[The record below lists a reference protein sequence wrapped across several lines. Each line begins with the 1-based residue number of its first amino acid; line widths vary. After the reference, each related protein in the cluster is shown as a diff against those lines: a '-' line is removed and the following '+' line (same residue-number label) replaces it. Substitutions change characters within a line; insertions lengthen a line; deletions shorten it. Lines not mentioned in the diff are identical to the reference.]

1 MTESAPFKTRFTEM
15 MGIEHPLIGGTMMH
29 LSKAPLTAAISE
41 GGGLGIL
48 ASANFPD
55 MGELREEIQEIRRL
69 TSKPFS
75 VNLNFF
81 PMLAPVPAEKV
92 LEVCIEEGV
101 RLFESS
107 GHSAPTSVADRIHEA
122 GGILVHKCAGVRY
135 AKKASTLGVDGITV
149 VGWENGG
156 AMGMLDVS
164 TLALVPRVVEEV
176 DLPVIGGGGVGDGR
190 GFLALLALGAEGVIM
205 GTRFLFA
212 EECPIHPRIKEALC
226 KASELDTVP
235 IMRSIR
241 ATHRAWRNEAAEK
254 VVEIEREMTGPD
266 GVAEDQ
272 GKMLTTLMPYIA
284 GQKAKA
290 MFASGEYD
298 DAILCVGQGI
308 GQMREVQPAAE
319 IVRQVMTE
327 AAEVRDRLVALGS

>member
-1 MTESAPFKTRFTEM
+1 MTAPFRTKITELL
-15 MGIEHPLIGGTMMH
+15 GIEHPLIGGTMMH
-29 LSKAPLTAAISE
+29 LSRAELTAAISE

-55 MGELREEIQEIRRL
+55 MGELREQIQEIRRR
-69 TSKPFS
+69 TSNPFS

-92 LEVCIEEGV
+92 LEVCLEQGV

-107 GHSAPTSVADRIHEA
+107 GHSAPDTVVKRIHDA
-122 GGILVHKCAGVRY
+122 DAVIVHKCAGTRY
-135 AKKASTLGVDGITV
+135 AKKATKLGVDAVTV

-176 DLPVIGGGGVGDGR
+176 PLPVIGGGGVADGR

-205 GTRFLFA
+205 GTRFLLA
-212 EECPIHPRIKEALC
+212 EECPIHPKLKEALC
-226 KASELDTVP
+226 NASELDTVP

-241 ATHRAWRNEAAEK
+241 ATHRAWINDAARE
-254 VVEIEREMTGPD
+254 VVRTEREMTGPD
-266 GVAEDQ
+266 GIAEDQ
-272 GKMLTTLMPYIA
+272 GKMLTALMPFVA
-284 GQKAKA
+284 GQNAKE
-290 MFASGEYD
+290 MFRNGD
-298 DAILCVGQGI
+298 TDKGILCVGQGI
-308 GQMREVQPAAE
+308 GQMREVLPAAE
-319 IVRQVMTE
+319 IVRQVVAE
-327 AAEVRDRLVALGS
+327 AAEIRDRLVGLGGG

>member
-1 MTESAPFKTRFTEM
+1 MDQPFRTRITELL
-15 MGIEHPLIGGTMMH
+15 GIEHPLIGGTMMH
-29 LSKAPLTAAISE
+29 LSKAPLVAGISE

-48 ASANFPD
+48 ASAIFSD
-55 MGELREEIQEIRRL
+55 MGELREELQEIRRL

-92 LEVCIEEGV
+92 MEICLEEGV

-107 GHSAPTSVADRIHEA
+107 GHSAPAGIPQRIQEA
-122 GGILVHKCAGVRY
+122 GGVLVHKCAGVRY
-135 AKKASTLGVDGITV
+135 AKKAASMGVDGITV

-176 DLPVIGGGGVGDGR
+176 DQPVIGGGGVGDGR

-205 GTRFLFA
+205 GTAFLLA

-226 KASELDTVP
+226 SAAETDTMP

-241 ATHRAWRNEAAEK
+241 ATHRAWRNDAAEK
-254 VVEIEREMTGPD
+254 VAAIESEGVGPD
-266 GVAEDQ
+266 GVALDQ
-272 GKMLTTLMPYIA
+272 GKMLGNLMPYISGIA
-284 GQKAKA
+284 ARN
-290 MFASGEYD
+290 MFTEGELD
-298 DAILCVGQGI
+298 NAILCVGQGV
-308 GQMREVQPAAE
+308 GQMRKVQPAAD
-319 IVRQVMTE
+319 IVRETIAQ
-327 AAEVRDRLVALGS
+327 AAKIRDTLGNTVS

>member
-1 MTESAPFKTRFTEM
+1 MSQPFKTRITDLL
-15 MGIEHPLIGGTMMH
+15 GIEHPLIGGTMMH
-29 LSKAPLTAAISE
+29 LSKAELTAAISE

-55 MGELREEIQEIRRL
+55 MGELREQLQETRRR
-69 TSKPFS
+69 TAKPFS

-92 LEVCIEEGV
+92 MEVCLEEGV

-107 GHSAPTSVADRIHEA
+107 GHSAPDPVVKRIHEA
-122 GGILVHKCAGVRY
+122 GGVLVHKCAGVRY
-135 AKKASTLGVDGITV
+135 ARKAASLGVDGVTV

-164 TLALVPRVVEEV
+164 TLALVPRVVEEL
-176 DLPVIGGGGVGDGR
+176 DLPVVGGGGVGDGR

-205 GTRFLFA
+205 GTRFLLA

-226 KASELDTVP
+226 NASELDTVP

-241 ATHRAWRNEAAEK
+241 ATHRAWSNEASRN
-254 VVEIEREMTGPD
+254 VVKLEQEMTGPD
-266 GVAEDQ
+266 GIAEDQ
-272 GKMLTTLMPYIA
+272 GKMLTALMPYVA
-284 GQKAKA
+284 GHNAQEMYRTGDVDK
-290 MFASGEYD
+290 G
-298 DAILCVGQGI
+298 ILCIGQGI
-308 GQMREVQPAAE
+308 GQMREVMPAAD
-319 IVRQVMTE
+319 IVRQVVAE
-327 AAEVRDRLVALGS
+327 AAEIRDRLVGMGT

>member
-1 MTESAPFKTRFTEM
+1 MDQPFRTRITELL
-15 MGIEHPLIGGTMMH
+15 GIEHPLIGGTMMH
-29 LSKAPLTAAISE
+29 LSKAPLVAGISE

-48 ASANFPD
+48 ASAIFAD
-55 MGELREEIQEIRRL
+55 MGELREELQEIRRL

-92 LEVCIEEGV
+92 LEICLEEGV

-107 GHSAPTSVADRIHEA
+107 GHSAPKGIPQRIHDA
-122 GGILVHKCAGVRY
+122 GGVLVHKCAGVRY
-135 AKKASTLGVDGITV
+135 AKKAATLGVDGITV

-164 TLALVPRVVEEV
+164 TLALVPRVTEEV

-205 GTRFLFA
+205 GTAFLLA

-226 KASELDTVP
+226 GAAETDTMP

-241 ATHRAWRNEAAEK
+241 ATHRAWRNEAAVK
-254 VVEIEREMTGPD
+254 VAEIESEGVGAD
-266 GVAEDQ
+266 GVALDQ
-272 GKMLTTLMPYIA
+272 GAMLGNLMPYISGIA
-284 GQKAKA
+284 AKN
-290 MFASGEYD
+290 MFTEGELD
-298 DAILCVGQGI
+298 NAILCVGQGV
-308 GQMREVQPAAE
+308 GQMREVLPAAE
-319 IVRQVMTE
+319 IVRRTVAQ
-327 AAEVRDRLVALGS
+327 AAKLRANLGDTVS